1 MRAIRK
7 RPTDPS
13 CEVSIELSLHSPLCL
28 WVYETVRRHR
38 LGGPPPLINR
48 HQLID
53 APAFTPSESLER
65 MTDFRRRLDALAGY
79 CRQVG
84 AVAVMVIDPA
94 NESGFEPNRTV
105 LSGPLSRRATSRARR
120 SIRTRSHGGTGV
132 SCEEHRVLSHR
143 CWREAPEFAE
153 AHFRL
158 GRLLEREGKF
168 DEARDHYIRAR
179 DLDGFPVRCTTAM
192 AQIYRDVAARH
203 GCILVDGPEVLR
215 RVSRHGILDDELF
228 HDAHHPSLVANVGP
242 GPGRHR
248 RALPAER
255 VRPGSREIP
264 RRP

>member
-1 MRAIRK
+1 
-7 RPTDPS
+7 
-13 CEVSIELSLHSPLCL
+13 
-28 WVYETVRRHR
+28 
-38 LGGPPPLINR
+38 
-48 HQLID
+48 
-53 APAFTPSESLER
+53 

-105 LSGPLSRRATSRARR
+105 LSRAALCRATSRARR
-120 SIRTRSHGGTGV
+120 SIRTRPRGGKGV
-132 SCEEHRVLSHR
+132 SVGEHRTVPLAAG
-143 CWREAPEFAE
+143 EAPDFAE

-228 HDAHHPSLVANVGP
+228 HDAHHPSLVAHVGP

-255 VRPGSREIP
+255 VRPR
-264 RRP
+264 